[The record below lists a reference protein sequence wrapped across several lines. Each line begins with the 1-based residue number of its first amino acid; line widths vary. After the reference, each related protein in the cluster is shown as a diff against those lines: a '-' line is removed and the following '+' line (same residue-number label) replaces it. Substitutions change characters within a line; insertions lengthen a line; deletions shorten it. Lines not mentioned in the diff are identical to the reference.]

1 MEKAN
6 ESLPVSKKQWVA
18 PKLKK
23 VDVETLTANGFSIPS
38 GDAATGG
45 FS

>member
-1 MEKAN
+1 MEKVS
-6 ESLPVSKKQWVA
+6 ESVPDTRKKWVA

-23 VDVETLTANGFSIPS
+23 VDVETLTANGFSNPS
-38 GDAATGG
+38 GDANTN

>member
-1 MEKAN
+1 MEKVV
-6 ESLPVSKKQWVA
+6 ESSPETKKKWVA

-23 VDVETLTANGFSIPS
+23 VDVEMLTASGFSTPS
-38 GDAATGG
+38 GDGTG